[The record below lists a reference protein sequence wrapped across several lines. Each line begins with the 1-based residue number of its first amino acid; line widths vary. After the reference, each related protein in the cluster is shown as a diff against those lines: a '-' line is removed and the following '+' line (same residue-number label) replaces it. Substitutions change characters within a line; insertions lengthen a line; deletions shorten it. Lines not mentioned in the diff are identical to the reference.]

1 MVRST
6 DIATAF
12 VAQWPGHSLT
22 HEADIG
28 RQCRCK
34 CLFFVCL
41 GFFFNNLEVKLLNF
55 CKICQWPEKRK
66 KSAPQRSPLSG
77 FEPRILLPWSPEQC
91 GYNMKVAILSLFI
104 DSREFYASVLLTKI
118 LTLTESE
125 IWSGSSGSLLL
136 SGQGIELG
144 TGSLTSQ
151 SPAGSRSWMQ
161 SETPERTTH
170 IFLSAPM
177 TWSTHTFVKILL
189 CI

>member
-6 DIATAF
+6 DIVTAF
-12 VAQWPGHSLT
+12 VVQWPGHSFT
-22 HEADIG
+22 HDAEIG

-41 GFFFNNLEVKLLNF
+41 FGFFFNNLEVTLLNF

-77 FEPRILLPWSPEQC
+77 FEPRILLPWSPEQG

-118 LTLTESE
+118 LTLTE

-144 TGSLTSQ
+144 TGSPTSQ
-151 SPAGSRSWMQ
+151 SPVGSRSWMQ

-177 TWSTHTFVKILL
+177 KWSTHTFAKILL

>member
-22 HEADIG
+22 HEAEIG

-34 CLFFVCL
+34 CLFF
-41 GFFFNNLEVKLLNF
+41 LEVKLLNF

-77 FEPRILLPWSPEQC
+77 FEPRILLPWSPEQG

-104 DSREFYASVLLTKI
+104 DSREFYASILLTKI

-144 TGSLTSQ
+144 TGSPTSQ
-151 SPAGSRSWMQ
+151 SPVGSRSWMQ

-177 TWSTHTFVKILL
+177 KWSTHTFAKMLL